1 MFIVTIFSEPWVLTM
16 KISPLRY
23 SSTRPHSQDIVVTE
37 GELDAA
43 SGDDPLLIAPY
54 HAHNHDDE
62 IFYVL
67 SGKIGFA
74 INDEEIIATAG
85 DAVVV
90 PPGAVHTWW
99 NASDAAARYLIVM
112 TKRIAD
118 LIQAIHSGEYSPE
131 QMTQLYEDHDSTLIG
146 WSR

>member
-1 MFIVTIFSEPWVLTM
+1 M
-16 KISPLRY
+16 KISPLLH
-23 SSTRPHSQDIVVTE
+23 SSTRSHAHDIVMTE

-43 SGDDPLLIAPY
+43 SGSDRLLIAPY
-54 HAHNHDDE
+54 HVHHHDDE

-67 SGKIGFA
+67 GGQIGFV
-74 INDEEIIATAG
+74 INDEEIIAATG

-99 NASDAAARYLIVM
+99 NTSATPARYIIAM
-112 TKRIAD
+112 TKRIND
-118 LIQAIHSGEYSPE
+118 LILAIHSGKYSEE
-131 QMTQLYEDHDSTLIG
+131 QMEQLYKDHDSALIG